1 MAEIS
6 RKIFWILFSL
16 MQWAHWSRTVLIPK
30 QPLNTTHKT
39 SPFIL
44 LVGKTQSLSRPCRL
58 FLFPCVNSQ
67 EVDIGFG
74 EFVCNWPTT
83 SFLRTCLYSTGR
95 WPTTSFLRTSLYSTG
110 CWYARC
116 RGRKTISCDAYELQ
130 CWLVRQGIPKGAME
144 SFISWQ

>member
-1 MAEIS
+1 MPEIL

-16 MQWAHWSRTVLIPK
+16 MQWAHRSHPVLIPK
-30 QPLNTTHKT
+30 QPFNTTHKT

-74 EFVCNWPTT
+74 EFVCNWPAA
-83 SFLRTCLYSTGR
+83 
-95 WPTTSFLRTSLYSTG
+95 SFLRTSLYSTG
-110 CWYARC
+110 GWYARC
-116 RGRKTISCDAYELQ
+116 RGRKSISCEAYELQ
-130 CWLVRQGIPKGAME
+130 CWLVRQGIRKGATE
-144 SFISWQ
+144 SFTSWQ